1 MIGMAAKAKSI
12 HKVRIG
18 GTIDNDVADW
28 LERTKGKEKFSA
40 HLNNVLRQAMG
51 SGTVGGARSLKSFT
65 STLSSIEGKIS
76 ALHER
81 LKTLESTP
89 GTAPTVVKRGRG
101 RPRKTQVT
109 DQQVRAGS
117 REKGTV
123 TREYD
128 PQNDI
133 NWYLSHDRYKKIKP
147 GPLVNAFHM
156 VVRNFDTEKN
166 VTVGMLKEGYDQ
178 GEIGVPFPTFR
189 LFYFP
194 LIRDRLMEKKI
205 IERVE
210 KPGKKGVY
218 QKRE

>member
-1 MIGMAAKAKSI
+1 MIGMAVKAKSI

-28 LERTKGKEKFSA
+28 LERTKGEEKFST
-40 HLNNVLRQAMG
+40 HLNKVLRQAMG
-51 SGTVGGARSLKSFT
+51 SGTVEEARSLKSFKG
-65 STLSSIEGKIS
+65 TLSSIEGKIS
-76 ALHER
+76 ALQER
-81 LKTLESTP
+81 LKTLESAP
-89 GTAPTVVKRGRG
+89 GTPPAAKRGRG
-101 RPRKTQVT
+101 RPRKTQAT
-109 DQQVRAGS
+109 GHVREGG

-123 TREYD
+123 TTEYD

-156 VVRNFDTEKN
+156 VVKNFDTQKN
-166 VTVGMLKEGYDQ
+166 VTVGMLKESYDQ

-210 KPGKKGVY
+210 NPGKKGVY
-218 QKRE
+218 QKRS